1 MEPGQAQAPVQ
12 NQPEAPLSND
22 QRIAAF
28 ANDFLNDLD
37 QNTDPDQI
45 EEVQE
50 ERPEVPQEQVEEEAE
65 AQPQVELADVE
76 YEGKQYQ
83 VPPELREAL
92 LRQSDYTRKTME
104 LAHSR
109 KSVEAMQQSVQQAAQ
124 VAQQLAPLHAQL
136 FAMQTQAQALRSQL
150 TTELLTSDP
159 IGYNTIQG
167 QLGLLHQ
174 DIQQFSGHV
183 QQAKSHYD
191 QQIKAVRQ
199 QRLQEGLPNLKKLV
213 PDIDKPEVQAAL
225 SRYAV
230 DKGLPLEALEY
241 VSFEPVAVE
250 LIWKAQQYEQL
261 IADQAKAKKHVAEK
275 VNGLPAVKPTGRSQ
289 EKSAQTK
296 QLNDN
301 WRKGG
306 GKLDDPHFDA
316 LLRQRLNRS

>member
-1 MEPGQAQAPVQ
+1 MEPGQAQAPAQ
-12 NQPEAPLSND
+12 NQPEPTND

-45 EEVQE
+45 TQEEVQE
-50 ERPEVPQEQVEEEAE
+50 EQPEVPAEPVEGEAE
-65 AQPQVELADVE
+65 AQPQVELAEVE

-92 LRQSDYTRKTME
+92 LRQSDYTRKTQD

-109 KSVEAMQQSVQQAAQ
+109 RSVEAMQQSVQQAAQ

-136 FAMQTQAQALRSQL
+136 FAMQSQAQQIRSQL

-159 IGYNTIQG
+159 IGYNTLQG
-167 QLGLLHQ
+167 QLSLLHQ

-183 QQAKSHYD
+183 QQAQSHYD

-241 VSFEPVAVE
+241 INYEPVAVE
-250 LIWKAQQYEQL
+250 LIWKAQQYEKL

-275 VNGLPAVKPTGRSQ
+275 VTGLPAVKPTGRSQ
-289 EKSAQTK
+289 DKSAQTK
-296 QLNDN
+296 QLNDS

-306 GKLDDPHFDA
+306 GKLDDPAFDA
-316 LLRQRLNRS
+316 LLRQRINRS